1 MSSNRPRTGVP
12 RIRRGEIKNVK
23 SYGKALNQL
32 AQRPDVAGN
41 TALALYDDAG
51 NIHLQV
57 FAKDPSGVR
66 QRIYDRPVG
75 RVPVPAGVRPGT
87 APFGNAIEA
96 LILAL
101 LGRLTGQ
108 SFRPKRSNAGG
119 PDILGEVLGEWERE
133 TSAVSPAVSGFV
145 RAMRAAARS
154 WAGVR
159 GSAKER
165 ASRRGYVITQMRPML
180 AGIAT
185 MSPREIDLILGVLT
199 EVERYLGGNL
209 PDIVRNFR
217 RAALTRRDMNFPP
230 NVVAEVTHGAG
241 SRCEACGHAM

>member
-1 MSSNRPRTGVP
+1 MSSNRPPVGVP

-23 SYGKALNQL
+23 SYRAALRQL
-32 AQRPDVAGN
+32 ASRPDVAGN

-66 QRIYDRPVG
+66 RLTFDRPVG
-75 RVPVPAGVRPGT
+75 RVPVPTGVRPGT
-87 APFGNAIEA
+87 TPFGDAIEP
-96 LILAL
+96 LILGL

-108 SFRPKRSNAGG
+108 SFRPKRPNAGG
-119 PDILGEVLGEWERE
+119 PDIVGEVVAEWERE
-133 TSAVSPAVSGFV
+133 TGGVSPAVDVVV
-145 RAMRAAARS
+145 RKLRHAARE
-154 WAGVR
+154 WAGNR

-165 ASRRGYVITQMRPML
+165 SNRRDFVYHLMRPMIDN
-180 AGIAT
+180 IAT
-185 MSPREIDLILGVLT
+185 LTPREIDFILGALT
-199 EVERYLGGNL
+199 EVERHLGGTL
-209 PDIVRNFR
+209 PHSIRNFR
-217 RAALTRRDMNFPP
+217 RAALARGDMSFPP

>member
-1 MSSNRPRTGVP
+1 MPSTRASSGVP

-23 SYGKALNQL
+23 SYRAALRQL
-32 AQRPDVAGN
+32 ASRPDVAGN

-66 QRIYDRPVG
+66 RLTYDRPVG
-75 RVPVPAGVRPGT
+75 RVPVPAGLRPGT
-87 APFGNAIEA
+87 TPFGDAIEP
-96 LILAL
+96 LILQL

-108 SFRPKRSNAGG
+108 SFRPKRPNAGG
-119 PDILGEVLGEWERE
+119 PDIVGEALNEWELE
-133 TSAVSPAVSGFV
+133 TSAVSPAVSAFV
-145 RAMRAAARS
+145 RGMRAAAQR

-180 AGIAT
+180 AGIASMT
-185 MSPREIDLILGVLT
+185 PREIDLILGVLT
-199 EVERYLGGNL
+199 EVERHLGGNL

-217 RAALTRRDMNFPP
+217 RAALARRGMNFPP
-230 NVVAEVTHGAG
+230 GVVAEAAHGA
-241 SRCEACGHAM
+241 R